1 MAKANKGHPIH
12 FIASHCQSS
21 DDKGV
26 KSFFVKIK
34 ADDNEYNLSVRQQAR
49 HSGITSNG
57 LPAYAIFDHK
67 GKLQFQGRVGNLD
80 AMITKLL
87 ANVPYVDIDV
97 DQFKAMADAA
107 KLVVKKETMVQGYL
121 KAVKAVKKK
130 SSSEEA
136 ITESKK
142 IIEVVESHVEKT
154 FERLLNNLPK
164 YPISAM
170 DEIEAAMKV
179 YKKFTIVSG
188 IKEKLKTLK
197 ADKDFKTQLKIA
209 KEFKANKEKIDK
221 KNNIKNK
228 DALKVLKKL
237 IKYVEEYPDFYI
249 SKRASAYIAKFK
261 S

>member
-1 MAKANKGHPIH
+1 MASVAKANKGNPIH

-87 ANVPYVDIDV
+87 ANVPYVDINV

-130 SSSEEA
+130 G
-136 ITESKK
+136 T
-142 IIEVVESHVEKT
+142 T
-154 FERLLNNLPK
+154 
-164 YPISAM
+164 
-170 DEIEAAMKV
+170 
-179 YKKFTIVSG
+179 
-188 IKEKLKTLK
+188 
-197 ADKDFKTQLKIA
+197 
-209 KEFKANKEKIDK
+209 
-221 KNNIKNK
+221 
-228 DALKVLKKL
+228 
-237 IKYVEEYPDFYI
+237 
-249 SKRASAYIAKFK
+249 
-261 S
+261 